1 MDDTNLYRPI
11 ILKKQNKDGS
21 IVVFGCSNV
30 HGLSL
35 SNKDNITG
43 HLADITGRECI
54 NRGIPGQGVQ
64 TMYWQLSEGRIN
76 KKFPNVKYFIHV
88 YIGDHI
94 HSRILKFRCWPFL
107 NMVAMKYR
115 IKNNKLEII
124 KPTFWKRYSFVY
136 RLYEDNVANIVSLE
150 NKEELFYKTIQDSY
164 SLMKKYYPNSKFI
177 ILEYP
182 YSLDSI
188 LDKKRVED
196 MGITV
201 YSANDLAND
210 DLYLGEYFCS
220 EEDTHP
226 NKKAWDLVVP
236 ALVKAEGM

>member
-1 MDDTNLYRPI
+1 MDDKYLFRPVI
-11 ILKKQNKDGS
+11 PAKNPKD
-21 IVVFGCSNV
+21 
-30 HGLSL
+30 
-35 SNKDNITG
+35 
-43 HLADITGRECI
+43 TGRECI

-76 KKFPNVKYFIHV
+76 KKFPNVKYFIYV
-88 YIGDHI
+88 YIDDHI
-94 HSRILKFRCWPFL
+94 FSRILKFRCFPF
-107 NMVAMKYR
+107 MYSVSMKYR
-115 IKNNKLEII
+115 IKNNKLEMI

-136 RLYEDNVANIVSLE
+136 RYMEDFKANIFPLKK
-150 NKEELFYKTIQDSY
+150 KEELFYKTIQDSY